1 MNNPDQVAASQLAGG
16 IAGLLNALLDFLRR
30 LFQPRRK
37 SPIPIE
43 HVVVLMFENRSF
55 DHMLGF
61 LPGGGGLAGD
71 EFNLVDP
78 AAPNS
83 EQVKVNKA
91 AEYITAVDPAHDF
104 ISVHTQ
110 LYGGPGPATEPAPM
124 SGFVKA
130 YIDQTHGDIQ
140 AGKKIMECFDPQKL
154 PALSTLAQEFCLC
167 SRWFSSIPG
176 PTWPNRFFVHAA
188 SSDGK
193 VTNDLTHL
201 FGMKT
206 IYDSLSASGISWNI
220 YFNDIPQSLA
230 LERLWG
236 KLDHFK
242 PFYQFRTDVKNGSL
256 ANYTFIEPR
265 YFSFF
270 EWKAN
275 DQHPPHDIKQ
285 GEYLIAELYETIRS
299 SPLWEKTLLVV
310 LFDEHGGFYDQIPP
324 SGGVLNP
331 DGQNSSQP
339 PFDFT
344 RLGVRVPAI
353 LVSPYIEKGVVDS
366 TVYEHSSVAATLKR
380 LFNLPTFLNARDEAA
395 STFEK
400 NLTRSAPR
408 TDAPLTLPVPGT
420 PDEIRSSRQLMRSD
434 PHARAAQGLVDQAA
448 VSQEPLSEFQE
459 TLVVLADRINTR
471 GQALAISPAQ
481 PAPPRTEHEGAQHVQ
496 DAMGRFL
503 IP

>member
-420 PDEIRSSRQLMRSD
+420 LDEIRSSRQLMRSD

>member
-43 HVVVLMFENRSF
+43 HVVVLMFVNRSF

-78 AAPNS
+78 ATPNS

-434 PHARAAQGLVDQAA
+434 PHARAAQGLVGQAA

-459 TLVVLADRINTR
+459 TLVALADRINTR